1 MIKQSIVMDKLH
13 PRGEQSLVA
22 GQSSSNFK
30 RLLPQYPPS
39 LPWIILPGT
48 IEYYTL
54 QWFQPLSSGSQNS
67 LRWFRRIYYYIIS
80 MIYRLKFHTLFY
92 ISSKVYVVTLSNIKK
107 FCGETESCNE
117 THKQINTSYQQHSSN
132 TQSPQTCP
140 LLFLHSLG
148 ENKIQR

>member
-13 PRGEQSLVA
+13 PRGEQSLVL

-30 RLLPQYPPS
+30 RLLPQYPPN

-67 LRWFRRIYYYIIS
+67 LQWFRRIYFYIIS
-80 MIYRLKFHTLFY
+80 MIDRLKFHTLFY
-92 ISSKVYVVTLSNIKK
+92 ISSKVYVATLSNIKK
-107 FCGETESCNE
+107 FYGKNECCNE
-117 THKQINTSYQQHSSN
+117 THKHINTSHQQHPSN
-132 TQSPQTCP
+132 TQSPQTGP
-140 LLFLHSLG
+140 LLFLNSLG